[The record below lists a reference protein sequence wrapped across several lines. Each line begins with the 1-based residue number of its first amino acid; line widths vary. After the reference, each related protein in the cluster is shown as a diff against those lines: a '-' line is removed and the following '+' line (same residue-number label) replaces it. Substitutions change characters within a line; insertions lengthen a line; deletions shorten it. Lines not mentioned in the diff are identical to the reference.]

1 MRQPVTEHCTYN
13 PAAPMVTPALRSL
26 PDLKHVFE
34 RETHASLY
42 FDGHSSGR
50 CYLALGAN
58 RSFTWDGTDSR
69 SLSGLASFL
78 RPKGQGTWAFGWL
91 GYDLKNGIEALQSKR
106 ADALGLPALH
116 WVEPR
121 LVIAWGGE
129 SPRPKVV
136 WGASEPDAQGTLNE
150 VVQALA
156 ADETELPEAPG
167 ISLKPRWD
175 ESTYLQRAL
184 RVKKH
189 IQRGDIYEMNLCQE
203 WSADAELPSPWEAF
217 VRLHHFTQPP
227 YAALVKAGDYHV
239 ICGSPELFLKR
250 RGDQLIS
257 SPIKGTIRRGT
268 TPEEDDELAR
278 QLQNDPKERGENV
291 MICDLVRND
300 LSRVAQPGSVHV
312 PELFGIHRFE
322 SVHQMISTVQCTVR
336 EDATTEDILRATF
349 PMGSMTGAPK
359 VRAMEI
365 IDELEATQ
373 RGVYSGSVGFF
384 RPNGDFDL
392 NVVIRSLLYNAATPR
407 ISMHVGGAI
416 TSLSDPQSE
425 YAECLLKAEA
435 MMQTLQRNEH

>member
-1 MRQPVTEHCTYN
+1 M
-13 PAAPMVTPALRSL
+13 AAPALRIL
-26 PDLKHVFE
+26 PNLKPIFE

-42 FDGHSSGR
+42 FDAHVSGT
-50 CYLALGAN
+50 CYLAIGAR
-58 RSFTWDGTDSR
+58 RSFTWDGTDSN
-69 SLSGLASFL
+69 SLSALQAFL
-78 RPKGQGTWAFGWL
+78 HPEGAGTWAFGWL
-91 GYDLKNGIEALQSKR
+91 GYDLKNGIERLDSQR
-106 ADALGLPALH
+106 PDAIGLPILH

-121 LVIAWGGE
+121 LVIAWGGDKTGCE
-129 SPRPKVV
+129 I
-136 WGASEPDAQGTLNE
+136 ASGLNEPDAADTLQF
-150 VVQALA
+150 VQTACNAAAEAL
-156 ADETELPEAPG
+156 PPGPG
-167 ISLKPRWD
+167 IPLKPRWD
-175 ESTYLQRAL
+175 ESTYLQRAH

-203 WSADAELPSPWEAF
+203 WSADEKLESPWDAF

-227 YAALVKAGDYHV
+227 YAALVKAGEFHV

-257 SPIKGTIRRGT
+257 SPIKGTIRRGS
-268 TPEEDDELAR
+268 TPEEDDVLAH
-278 QLQNDPKERGENV
+278 QLKNDPKERGENV

-300 LSRVAQPGSVHV
+300 LSRIAKPGTVHV

-322 SVHQMISTVQCTVR
+322 SVHQMISTVQCTLRGDV
-336 EDATTEDILRATF
+336 TTESILRATF

-359 VRAMEI
+359 VRAMRI
-365 IDELEATQ
+365 IDELEASR

-384 RPNGDFDL
+384 QPNGDFDL

-416 TSLSDPQSE
+416 TSLSDPVSE

-435 MMQTLQRNEH
+435 MMQTLTADGE

>member
-1 MRQPVTEHCTYN
+1 M
-13 PAAPMVTPALRSL
+13 AATALRTL
-26 PDLKHVFE
+26 PNLKAIFE

-42 FDGHSSGR
+42 FDAHPSGT
-50 CYLALGAN
+50 CYLAIGVR
-58 RSFTWDGTDSR
+58 RSFTWDGTDSD
-69 SLSGLASFL
+69 SIAALQSFL
-78 RPKGQGTWAFGWL
+78 HPNGTTTWAFGWL
-91 GYDLKNGIEALQSKR
+91 GYDLKNGIERLDSR
-106 ADALGLPALH
+106 RPDALGLPTMH

-121 LVIAWGGE
+121 LVLAWGGDKPQCE
-129 SPRPKVV
+129 VV
-136 WGASEPDAQGTLNE
+136 HGNGEPDAAETLQF
-150 VVQALA
+150 VQSACEA
-156 ADETELPEAPG
+156 KAEPLPPGPG
-167 ISLKPRWD
+167 IPLKPRWD
-175 ESTYLQRAL
+175 ESTYLQRAH

-203 WSADAELPSPWEAF
+203 WSADQELASPWDAF

-227 YAALVKAGDYHV
+227 YAALVKAGEFHV

-257 SPIKGTIRRGT
+257 SPIKGTIRRGR
-268 TPEEDDELAR
+268 TPEEDDALAQ

-300 LSRVAQPGSVHV
+300 LSRIAKPGSVHV

-322 SVHQMISTVQCTVR
+322 SVHQMISTVQCTLRDDV
-336 EDATTEDILRATF
+336 TTEAILRATF

-365 IDELEATQ
+365 IDELEASR

-384 RPNGDFDL
+384 QPNGDFDL

-416 TSLSDPQSE
+416 TSLSDPTSE
-425 YAECLLKAEA
+425 YAECLLKADA
-435 MMQTLQRNEH
+435 MMQTLNSDGE

>member
-1 MRQPVTEHCTYN
+1 M
-13 PAAPMVTPALRSL
+13 
-26 PDLKHVFE
+26 
-34 RETHASLY
+34 
-42 FDGHSSGR
+42 
-50 CYLALGAN
+50 
-58 RSFTWDGTDSR
+58 
-69 SLSGLASFL
+69 
-78 RPKGQGTWAFGWL
+78 
-91 GYDLKNGIEALQSKR
+91 GYDLKNGIERLDSKR
-106 ADALGLPALH
+106 PDAIGLPTLH

-121 LVIAWGGE
+121 LVIAWGGDKTGCE
-129 SPRPKVV
+129 I
-136 WGASEPDAQGTLNE
+136 ASGHTEPDAADTLQF
-150 VVQALA
+150 VQTACDAAAEAL
-156 ADETELPEAPG
+156 PPGPG
-167 ISLKPRWD
+167 ITLKPRWD
-175 ESTYLQRAL
+175 ESTYLQRAH

-203 WSADAELPSPWEAF
+203 WSADEHLESPWDAF

-227 YAALVKAGDYHV
+227 YAALVKAGEFHV

-257 SPIKGTIRRGT
+257 SPIKGTIRRGS
-268 TPEEDDELAR
+268 TPEEDDALAQ

-300 LSRVAQPGSVHV
+300 LSRIAKPGTVHV

-322 SVHQMISTVQCTVR
+322 SVHQMISTVQCTLRDDV
-336 EDATTEDILRATF
+336 TTESILRATF

-359 VRAMEI
+359 VRAMQI
-365 IDELEATQ
+365 IDELEASR

-384 RPNGDFDL
+384 QPNGDFDL

-416 TSLSDPQSE
+416 TSLSDPASE

-435 MMQTLQRNEH
+435 MMQTLTADGE

>member
-1 MRQPVTEHCTYN
+1 M
-13 PAAPMVTPALRSL
+13 AAPARRIL
-26 PDLKHVFE
+26 PNLKPIFE

-42 FDGHSSGR
+42 FDAHASGT
-50 CYLALGAN
+50 CYLAIGAR
-58 RSFTWDGTDSR
+58 RSFTWDGTDHS
-69 SLSGLASFL
+69 SLSALQAFL
-78 RPKGQGTWAFGWL
+78 HPKGAGTWAFGWL
-91 GYDLKNGIEALQSKR
+91 GYDLKNGIERLDSQR
-106 ADALGLPALH
+106 PDAIDLPTLH

-121 LVIAWGGE
+121 LVIAWGGDKTGCE
-129 SPRPKVV
+129 I
-136 WGASEPDAQGTLNE
+136 ASGHNE
-150 VVQALA
+150 QDA
-156 ADETELPEAPG
+156 ADTLQFVQKACDAAAEALPPGPG
-167 ISLKPRWD
+167 IPLKPRWD
-175 ESTYLQRAL
+175 ESTYLQRAH

-203 WSADAELPSPWEAF
+203 WSADEKLESPWDAF

-227 YAALVKAGDYHV
+227 YAALVKAGEFHV

-257 SPIKGTIRRGT
+257 SPIKGTIRRGG
-268 TPEEDDELAR
+268 TPEEDDALAQ

-300 LSRVAQPGSVHV
+300 LSRIAKPGTVHV

-322 SVHQMISTVQCTVR
+322 SVHQMISTVQCTLRDDV
-336 EDATTEDILRATF
+336 TTKSILRATF

-359 VRAMEI
+359 VRAMQI
-365 IDELEATQ
+365 IDELEASR

-384 RPNGDFDL
+384 QPNGDFDL

-416 TSLSDPQSE
+416 TSLSDPASE

-435 MMQTLQRNEH
+435 MMQTLTADGE

>member
-1 MRQPVTEHCTYN
+1 M
-13 PAAPMVTPALRSL
+13 AAPALRIL
-26 PDLKHVFE
+26 PNLKPIFE

-42 FDGHSSGR
+42 FDAHANGT
-50 CYLALGAN
+50 CYLAIGAR
-58 RSFTWDGTDSR
+58 RSFTWDGTDYS
-69 SLSGLASFL
+69 SLSALQAFL
-78 RPKGQGTWAFGWL
+78 HPEGAGTWAFGWL
-91 GYDLKNGIEALQSKR
+91 GYDLKNGIERLDSQR
-106 ADALGLPALH
+106 PDAIGLPILH

-121 LVIAWGGE
+121 LVIAWGGDKTGCE
-129 SPRPKVV
+129 I
-136 WGASEPDAQGTLNE
+136 ASGLNEPDAADTLQF
-150 VVQALA
+150 VQTACNAAAEAL
-156 ADETELPEAPG
+156 PPGPG
-167 ISLKPRWD
+167 IPLKPRWD
-175 ESTYLQRAL
+175 ESTYLQRAH

-203 WSADAELPSPWEAF
+203 WSADEKLESPWDAF

-227 YAALVKAGDYHV
+227 YAALVKAGEFHV

-250 RGDQLIS
+250 RSDQLIS
-257 SPIKGTIRRGT
+257 SPIKGTIRRGS
-268 TPEEDDELAR
+268 TPEEDDVLAH

-300 LSRVAQPGSVHV
+300 LSRIAKPGTVHV

-322 SVHQMISTVQCTVR
+322 SVHQMISTVQCTLRGDV
-336 EDATTEDILRATF
+336 TTESILRATF

-359 VRAMEI
+359 VRAMRI
-365 IDELEATQ
+365 IDELEASR

-384 RPNGDFDL
+384 QPNGDFDL

-416 TSLSDPQSE
+416 TSLSDPVSE

-435 MMQTLQRNEH
+435 MMQTLTADGE

>member
-1 MRQPVTEHCTYN
+1 M
-13 PAAPMVTPALRSL
+13 AATALRTL
-26 PDLKHVFE
+26 PNLKAIFE

-42 FDGHSSGR
+42 FDAHLSGT
-50 CYLALGAN
+50 CYLAIGAR
-58 RSFTWDGTDSR
+58 RSFTWDGTDSD
-69 SLSGLASFL
+69 SLSALQAFL
-78 RPKGQGTWAFGWL
+78 HPEGAGTWAFGWL
-91 GYDLKNGIEALQSKR
+91 GYDLKNGIERLDSKR
-106 ADALGLPALH
+106 PDAIGLPTLH

-121 LVIAWGGE
+121 LVIVWGGDKTGCE
-129 SPRPKVV
+129 I
-136 WGASEPDAQGTLNE
+136 ASGHTEHDAEDTLQF
-150 VVQALA
+150 VQTACDAAAEAL
-156 ADETELPEAPG
+156 PPGPG
-167 ISLKPRWD
+167 ITLKPRWD
-175 ESTYLQRAL
+175 ECTYLQRAH

-203 WSADAELPSPWEAF
+203 WSADEHLESPWDAF

-227 YAALVKAGDYHV
+227 YAALVKAGEFQV

-257 SPIKGTIRRGT
+257 SPIKGTIRRGS
-268 TPEEDDELAR
+268 TPEEDDALAQ

-300 LSRVAQPGSVHV
+300 LSRIAKPGTVRV

-322 SVHQMISTVQCTVR
+322 SVHQMISTVQCTLRDDV
-336 EDATTEDILRATF
+336 TTEAILRATF
-349 PMGSMTGAPK
+349 PMGSMARTLG
-359 VRAMEI
+359 AMEI
-365 IDELEATQ
+365 IDELEASR

-384 RPNGDFDL
+384 QPNGDFDL

-416 TSLSDPQSE
+416 TSLSDPASE

-435 MMQTLQRNEH
+435 MMQTLTADGE

>member
-1 MRQPVTEHCTYN
+1 MPT
-13 PAAPMVTPALRSL
+13 
-26 PDLKHVFE
+26 
-34 RETHASLY
+34 
-42 FDGHSSGR
+42 
-50 CYLALGAN
+50 
-58 RSFTWDGTDSR
+58 
-69 SLSGLASFL
+69 
-78 RPKGQGTWAFGWL
+78 
-91 GYDLKNGIEALQSKR
+91 
-106 ADALGLPALH
+106 LH

-121 LVIAWGGE
+121 LVIAWGGDKTGCE
-129 SPRPKVV
+129 I
-136 WGASEPDAQGTLNE
+136 ASGHTEPDAADTLQF
-150 VVQALA
+150 VQTACDAAAEAL
-156 ADETELPEAPG
+156 PPGPG
-167 ISLKPRWD
+167 ITLKPRWE
-175 ESTYLQRAL
+175 ESTYLQRAH

-203 WSADAELPSPWEAF
+203 WSADEHLESPWDAF

-227 YAALVKAGDYHV
+227 YAALVKAGEFHV

-257 SPIKGTIRRGT
+257 SPIKGTIRRGS
-268 TPEEDDELAR
+268 TPEEDDALAQ

-300 LSRVAQPGSVHV
+300 LSRIAKPGTVHV

-322 SVHQMISTVQCTVR
+322 SVHQMISTVQCTLRDDV
-336 EDATTEDILRATF
+336 TTESILRATF

-359 VRAMEI
+359 VRAMQI
-365 IDELEATQ
+365 IDELEASR

-384 RPNGDFDL
+384 QPNGDFDL

-416 TSLSDPQSE
+416 TSLSDPASE

-435 MMQTLQRNEH
+435 MMQTLTADGE

>member
-1 MRQPVTEHCTYN
+1 M
-13 PAAPMVTPALRSL
+13 AASAMRSL
-26 PDLKHVFE
+26 PDLKHIFE

-42 FDGHSSGR
+42 FDAHPSGR
-50 CYLALGAN
+50 CYVAIGAN
-58 RSFTWDGTDSR
+58 RSFTWEGTDSR
-69 SLSGLASFL
+69 SLSALESFL
-78 RPKGQGTWAFGWL
+78 RPNGRGTWAFGWL
-91 GYDLKNGIEALQSKR
+91 GYDLKNGIENVQSQR
-106 ADALGLPALH
+106 SDALGLPALH

-129 SPRPKVV
+129 HPAPEVV
-136 WGASEPDAQGTLNE
+136 WGEAEPDAPELLHAITKATSTEYG
-150 VVQALA
+150 AL
-156 ADETELPEAPG
+156 ELPDGPG

-175 ESTYLQRAL
+175 ESTYLQRAV

-203 WSADAELPSPWEAF
+203 WSANAELPSPWDAF

-227 YAALVKAGDYHV
+227 YAALVKAGDFHV

-250 RGDQLIS
+250 RGDQLMS
-257 SPIKGTIRRGT
+257 SPIKGTIRRGA
-268 TPEEDDELAR
+268 TPEEDDALAR

-312 PELFGIHRFE
+312 PELFGIHRFQ

-336 EDATTEDILRATF
+336 EEATTEDILRATF

-384 RPNGDFDL
+384 QPNGDFDL

-435 MMQTLQRNEH
+435 MMQTLQRDGH

>member
-1 MRQPVTEHCTYN
+1 MAE
-13 PAAPMVTPALRSL
+13 PALRTL
-26 PDLKHVFE
+26 PNLKPIFE
-34 RETHASLY
+34 RETHVSLY
-42 FDGHSSGR
+42 FDAHASGT
-50 CYLALGAN
+50 CYLAIGAR
-58 RSFTWDGTDSR
+58 RSFTWDGTDSD
-69 SLSGLASFL
+69 SLSALQAFL
-78 RPKGQGTWAFGWL
+78 HPEGAGTWAFGWL
-91 GYDLKNGIEALQSKR
+91 GYDLKNGIERLDSLR
-106 ADALGLPALH
+106 PDAIGLPTLH

-121 LVIAWGGE
+121 LVIAWGGDKTGCE
-129 SPRPKVV
+129 I
-136 WGASEPDAQGTLNE
+136 ASGPNEPDAADTLQF
-150 VVQALA
+150 VQTACNAAAEAL
-156 ADETELPEAPG
+156 PPGPG
-167 ISLKPRWD
+167 ITLKPRWD
-175 ESTYLQRAL
+175 ESTYLQRAH

-203 WSADAELPSPWEAF
+203 WSADEKLESPWDAF

-227 YAALVKAGDYHV
+227 YAALVKAGEFHV

-257 SPIKGTIRRGT
+257 SPIKGTIRRGS
-268 TPEEDDELAR
+268 TPEEDDALAQ

-300 LSRVAQPGSVHV
+300 LSRIAKPGTVHV

-322 SVHQMISTVQCTVR
+322 SVHQMISTVQCTLRDDV
-336 EDATTEDILRATF
+336 TTESILRATF

-359 VRAMEI
+359 VRAMQI
-365 IDELEATQ
+365 IDELEASR

-384 RPNGDFDL
+384 QPNGDFDL

-416 TSLSDPQSE
+416 TSLSDPASE

-435 MMQTLQRNEH
+435 MMQTLTADGE

>member
-1 MRQPVTEHCTYN
+1 M
-13 PAAPMVTPALRSL
+13 AASALRIL
-26 PDLKHVFE
+26 PNLKPIFE

-42 FDGHSSGR
+42 FDAHASGT
-50 CYLALGAN
+50 CYLAIGAR
-58 RSFTWDGTDSR
+58 RSFTWDGTDHG
-69 SLSGLASFL
+69 SLSALQAFL
-78 RPKGQGTWAFGWL
+78 HPKGAGTWAFGWL
-91 GYDLKNGIEALQSKR
+91 GYDLKNGIERLDSQR
-106 ADALGLPALH
+106 PDAIDLPTLH

-121 LVIAWGGE
+121 LVIAWGGDKMGCE
-129 SPRPKVV
+129 I
-136 WGASEPDAQGTLNE
+136 ASGHNE
-150 VVQALA
+150 QDA
-156 ADETELPEAPG
+156 ADTLQFVQTACDAAVEALPPGPG
-167 ISLKPRWD
+167 IPLKPRWD
-175 ESTYLQRAL
+175 ESTYLQRAH

-203 WSADAELPSPWEAF
+203 WSADEKLESPWDAF

-227 YAALVKAGDYHV
+227 YAALVKAGEFHV

-257 SPIKGTIRRGT
+257 SPIKGTIRRGG
-268 TPEEDDELAR
+268 TPEEDDALAQ

-300 LSRVAQPGSVHV
+300 LSRIAKPGTVHV

-322 SVHQMISTVQCTVR
+322 SVHQMISTVQCTLRDDV
-336 EDATTEDILRATF
+336 TTEGILRATF

-359 VRAMEI
+359 VRAMQI
-365 IDELEATQ
+365 IDELEASR

-384 RPNGDFDL
+384 QPNGDFDL

-416 TSLSDPQSE
+416 TSLSDPASE

-435 MMQTLQRNEH
+435 MMQTLTADGE

>member
-1 MRQPVTEHCTYN
+1 M
-13 PAAPMVTPALRSL
+13 AAPALRSL
-26 PDLKHVFE
+26 PNLKNIFE

-42 FDGHSSGR
+42 FDSHPTGR
-50 CYLALGAN
+50 CYLAVGAN
-58 RSFTWDGTDSR
+58 RSFTWEGTDTR
-69 SLSGLASFL
+69 SLAALEAFL
-78 RPKGQGTWAFGWL
+78 RPSGKGTWAFGWL
-91 GYDLKNGIEALQSKR
+91 GYDLKNGIENVHSQR

-121 LVIAWGGE
+121 LVIAWGGDQ
-129 SPRPKVV
+129 PAPAVV
-136 WGASEPDAQGTLNE
+136 WGEEEPDAN
-150 VVQALA
+150 ALLEELERA
-156 ADETELPEAPG
+156 MATGNTASELPDGPG
-167 ISLKPRWD
+167 IALKPRWD
-175 ESTYLQRAL
+175 ESTYLQRAT

-203 WSADAELPSPWEAF
+203 WSADVALPSPWDAF
-217 VRLHHFTQPP
+217 VRLHHFTKPP
-227 YAALVKAGDYHV
+227 YAALVKAGDFHV

-257 SPIKGTIRRGT
+257 SPIKGTIRRGA
-268 TPEEDDELAR
+268 TPEEDDALAR

-312 PELFGIHRFE
+312 PELFGIHRFQ

-384 RPNGDFDL
+384 QPNGDFDL
-392 NVVIRSLLYNAATPR
+392 NVVIRSLLYNASTPR

-435 MMQTLQRNEH
+435 MMQTLQRDGQ